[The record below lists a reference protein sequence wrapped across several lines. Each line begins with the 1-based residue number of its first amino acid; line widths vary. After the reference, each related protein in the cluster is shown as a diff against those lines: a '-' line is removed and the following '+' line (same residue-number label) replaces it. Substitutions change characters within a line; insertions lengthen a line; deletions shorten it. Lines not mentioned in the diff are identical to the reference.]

1 MWTKVMAPFLLMQM
15 GRVLLCLVILLT
27 TLGCQ
32 SSALTAKEKPVT
44 VESIALRP
52 GDVSGLQRCSGS
64 GDMEAVLED
73 EKVHNPMAYNL
84 NATEW
89 EQWKS
94 QGASEAYFALYGRTA
109 TDCDALSVWGSGA
122 PSGGLMAALVV
133 KFKSEAIAT
142 RTYGSN
148 STILG
153 FGPSDIAFIM
163 IVGGSVMTGSDTG
176 LGPRSVIGSGSV
188 AGTTYYFAFWQKKVF
203 DSYFIAYDLPS
214 AEARGAANNMN
225 HRIR

>member
-1 MWTKVMAPFLLMQM
+1 MPKDMALFVFMQM
-15 GRVLLCLVILLT
+15 GRVLLCLAMVLT

-64 GDMEAVLED
+64 GHVESVLQD
-73 EKVHNPMAYNL
+73 EKVHNPMAYSL

-94 QGASEAYFALYGRTA
+94 QGASDAYFAVYGRTA
-109 TDCDALSVWGSGA
+109 SDCDALSVSGSGA

-133 KFKSEAIAT
+133 KFKSEAVAT

-153 FGPSDIAFIM
+153 FGPGDIAFITR
-163 IVGGSVMTGSDTG
+163 VGGSVMTGSDTG

-203 DSYFIAYDLPS
+203 DSYLIAYDMPS
-214 AEARGAANNMN
+214 AEALGAANNMN

>member
-1 MWTKVMAPFLLMQM
+1 M
-15 GRVLLCLVILLT
+15 GGVLLGLVMVLAT
-27 TLGCQ
+27 VACQ
-32 SSALTAKEKPVT
+32 SPALTAKGKPVT

-64 GDMEAVLED
+64 GDLESVLQD

-89 EQWKS
+89 AQLKRR
-94 QGASEAYFALYGRTA
+94 GASDAYFAVYGRTA
-109 TDCDALSVWGSGA
+109 NDCDALSVSGSGA

-142 RTYGSN
+142 RTYGSD

-153 FGPSDIAFIM
+153 FGPSDIAFIAR
-163 IVGGSVMTGSDTG
+163 VGGSVKTGSDTG

-188 AGTTYYFAFWQKKVF
+188 DGASYYFAFWQNKVF
-203 DSYFIAYDLPS
+203 DSFLIGYDVAS
-214 AEARGAANNMN
+214 ADARRAATNMN
-225 HRIR
+225 HRIL